1 MFEYQESIDIH
12 RPVAEV
18 FAYLIEA
25 ENFPNWVDTTVRAW
39 QVTEGPVAVGT
50 RQSEIVTFGFLESRI
65 RNQLNWEISEYE
77 EDRRVTFESYTG
89 IGYQK
94 QSFTLEPIEQGTRL
108 QVNGHHRL
116 QGPIRLAQPIM
127 RRFVERSRRKHLMNL
142 KQILE
147 SDQQA

>member
-12 RPVAEV
+12 RPAGEV
-18 FAYLIEA
+18 FAYLIKA
-25 ENFPNWVDTTVRAW
+25 ENFPEWVDTTVEAW

-50 RQSEIVTFGFLESRI
+50 RQSEIVTLGFLESRV
-65 RNQLNWEISEYE
+65 RNQLNWEVVEYE
-77 EDRRVTFESYTG
+77 EGRRVTFESYTG

-94 QSFTLEPIEQGTRL
+94 QSFTFEPTERGTRL
-108 QVNGHHRL
+108 QVNGTHRL

-127 RRFVERSRRKHLMNL
+127 RFFVERSRREHLMNL

-147 SDQQA
+147 SGRQE